1 MGSDRRNY
9 RQVSPN
15 TTFLIM
21 LTIENYKK
29 INNQWFGDWQI
40 GKIIEE
46 KNYYGLQAFHKEG
59 KRSITIVIFRE
70 ERIEGE
76 YFETAYKIAMMDD
89 SKSANDSIEDII
101 YKSVLEDMELFGE
114 SLVHYLNTL

>member
-1 MGSDRRNY
+1 M
-9 RQVSPN
+9 
-15 TTFLIM
+15 LI
-21 LTIENYKK
+21 IENYTK
-29 INNQWFGDWQI
+29 IKNRWFGDWQI

-46 KNYYGLQAFHKEG
+46 KTHYALQAFHKEG

-76 YFETAYKIAMMDD
+76 YFETAYQISMMDD
-89 SKSANDSIEDII
+89 NLGSSSIIDDII

-114 SLVHYLNTL
+114 SLIHYLNTL